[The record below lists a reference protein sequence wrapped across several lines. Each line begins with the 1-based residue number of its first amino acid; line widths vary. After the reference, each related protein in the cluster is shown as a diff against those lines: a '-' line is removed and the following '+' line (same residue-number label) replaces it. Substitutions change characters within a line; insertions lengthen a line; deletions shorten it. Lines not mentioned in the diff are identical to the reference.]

1 MIKKLGGKA
10 LVAGLAASLFLAAC
24 ATGKVKVNTTAPRSA
39 MEKYQ
44 TVAIT
49 VLNDV
54 GPVCP
59 DNVAPC
65 IQSAAIRQLKVKFP
79 SVFSEVRT
87 EPAGAANELFVEI
100 HITKYK
106 KGSRL
111 ARAMLIGLGSSK
123 IATTLVFIDSTSK
136 STITTGRLGLTWALG
151 GIIGATKGIED
162 LVESAGAKIAN
173 AIVEQRVGKAVPK
186 AAALGGS

>member
-1 MIKKLGGKA
+1 MIKKSGGKA

-65 IQSAAIRQLKVKFP
+65 IQAAAIRQLKVKFP
-79 SVFSEVRT
+79 GVFTEVRT
-87 EPAGAANELFVEI
+87 APAGAADELFVEI
-100 HITKYK
+100 HVTKYK

-123 IATTLVFIDSTSK
+123 IATTLVFIDSASK
-136 STITTGRLGLTWALG
+136 STITTGQLGLTWAMG
-151 GIIGATKGIED
+151 GIIGAAKGIED

-186 AAALGGS
+186 AAA